1 MSSIERVGSED
12 IVYQGRIIEV
22 VNQKVN
28 TQGKEQVFEYARR
41 SPGTRLII
49 VSPENKILLTKE
61 FRMEVSGYD
70 YRLPGGKVFDTL
82 VEYNEFSQS
91 AGDIIPKA
99 ELAAKKEAVEEVGI
113 DVEEINHFATSKVG
127 STVVWDLIYF
137 VVSKYS
143 HRKAGQELDGAGEDI
158 EVVEVTFDEAKE
170 ICLDGRMQEDRSV
183 AVLLKYLHSKKQA

>member
-1 MSSIERVGSED
+1 MASIERIDKEE

-28 TQGKEQVFEYARR
+28 TQGKEQTFEFARR

-49 VSPENKILLTKE
+49 VSPDNKILLTKE
-61 FRMEVSGYD
+61 FRMEVDGFD

-82 VEYNEFSQS
+82 VEYNEFLRSGQ
-91 AGDIIPKA
+91 DMIPKA
-99 ELAAKKEAVEEVGI
+99 EQAAILEGIEEVGI
-113 DVEEINHFATSKVG
+113 DVEEINHFGTSKVG

-143 HRKAGQELDGAGEDI
+143 HRETGQELDGAGEDI
-158 EVVEVTFDEAKE
+158 EVVEVSFDEAKQ

-183 AVLLKYLHSKKQA
+183 AMLLKYIHSQGK